1 MVTPIF
7 LLIIL
12 INFTVFCATFAN
24 AFYDS
29 LIVPNITCTWNSL
42 PETLVNAPSYN
53 PFKCDLYHYYYEY
66 TLY

>member
-24 AFYDS
+24 AFYYS
-29 LIVPNITCTWNSL
+29 LIVPNVISTWNSL
-42 PETLVNAPSYN
+42 PETVVNAPSHN
-53 PFKCDLYHYYYEY
+53 FFKCYLYHYY
-66 TLY
+66 